1 MKRILILHGPNLNLL
16 GEREPEIYGTL
27 TLEELNAEIE
37 RFAAR
42 RGVEVRIYQSNHE
55 GELIDL
61 IHEHRRWAEGLV
73 INPGALTHYSY
84 ALRDAIA
91 AVGLPAVEVHLSD
104 IHSREPFRR
113 RSVIKD
119 VCLGQIAGRGLES
132 YLEGIELLLEE
143 GERWSHRSRRGGS

>member
-16 GEREPEIYGTL
+16 GEREPEIYGRL
-27 TLEELNAEIE
+27 TLEELNREIE
-37 RFAAR
+37 RFAAQ
-42 RGVEVRIYQSNHE
+42 RGLEVRIYQSNHE

-61 IHEHRRWAEGLV
+61 IHEHRHWAEGLV

-104 IHSREPFRR
+104 IRRREPFRR

-119 VCLGQIAGRGLES
+119 VCLGQIAGKGLGS
-132 YLEGIELLLEE
+132 YLEGIELLLRE
-143 GERWSHRSRRGGS
+143 GRR

>member
-16 GEREPEIYGTL
+16 GEREPEVYGTL
-27 TLEELNAEIE
+27 TLEELNREIE
-37 RFAAR
+37 RFAAQ

-61 IHEHRRWAEGLV
+61 IHEHRHWAEGLV

-104 IHSREPFRR
+104 IHRREPFRR

-119 VCLGQIAGRGLES
+119 VCLGQISGKGLGS
-132 YLEGIELLLEE
+132 YLEGIELLLRE
-143 GERWSHRSRRGGS
+143 GRR